1 MHLKVGTRTIAVQS
15 GAVIPVLLML
25 PNVGWMLS
33 PQSDGGQQGSA
44 PLALTIAENLG
55 RAAVLGLPFFY
66 SLDLRRKYSTVAV
79 GGMGLA
85 LAVYYAAWS
94 RYFVGGGTAELLRAP
109 LLGIPSPLAVAPVAL
124 LILSSYVMNSWLMF
138 GAALYFGAAH
148 VAVLA
153 MTR

>member
-1 MHLKVGTRTIAVQS
+1 M
-15 GAVIPVLLML
+15 LLML

-33 PQSDGGQQGSA
+33 PESDGGQQGSA

-66 SLDLRRKYSTVAV
+66 SLDLRRKYSTVVV

-94 RYFVGGGTAELLRAP
+94 RYFVGGGTAE
-109 LLGIPSPLAVAPVAL
+109 SPEGTITWYSVAAGGCSCRSAGSFVIRDEFMVDVRRGVVL
-124 LILSSYVMNSWLMF
+124 WCSTCRGVGDDSLSSSC
-138 GAALYFGAAH
+138 
-148 VAVLA
+148 VAS
-153 MTR
+153 